1 MSKIIDKDT
10 YQTPQPLFTGLHNRF
25 KFAADIAASDDNHLL
40 PAYLTK
46 EDNALITPWRMMCPT
61 GGYVWCNPPYSKV
74 APWVSKARQ
83 ERRNGVGTVMLVFCD
98 PSSSWYSEAVET
110 ADVIWHVVRGR
121 ISFINPQTGKKAG
134 GNDRPS
140 MVIIWH
146 PNGGNFPLQTNYVT
160 RDSLVAGQKLEFLL

>member
-1 MSKIIDKDT
+1 MSKIIDKDS
-10 YQTPQPLFTGLHNRF
+10 YQTPRPLFSLLHSRF
-25 KFAADIAASDDNHLL
+25 NFTADVAASDNNHLL

-46 EDNALITPWRMMCPT
+46 EDNALITPWRMMCPA

-74 APWVSKARQ
+74 APWVSKASH
-83 ERRNGVGTVMLVFCD
+83 ERNNGVGTVMLVFCD

-110 ADVIWHVVRGR
+110 ADEIWHVVRGR

-140 MVIIWH
+140 MIIVWYPH
-146 PNGGNFPLQTNYVT
+146 GGQSPVKSNYVT
-160 RDSLVAGQKLEFLL
+160 RNSLCAGQKLEFLL

>member
-10 YQTPQPLFTGLHNRF
+10 YQTPLPLFAGLHSRF
-25 KFAADIAASDDNHLL
+25 KFAADIAASHDNHLL

-46 EDNALITPWRMMCPT
+46 EDNALITPWRMLCPN
-61 GGYVWCNPPYSKV
+61 GGYVWCNLAIWRV
-74 APWVSKARQ
+74 APWVSKAAQ
-83 ERRNGVGTVMLVFCD
+83 ERRNGVGTAMLVFCD

-146 PNGGNFPLQTNYVT
+146 PNGGNFPVETNYVT